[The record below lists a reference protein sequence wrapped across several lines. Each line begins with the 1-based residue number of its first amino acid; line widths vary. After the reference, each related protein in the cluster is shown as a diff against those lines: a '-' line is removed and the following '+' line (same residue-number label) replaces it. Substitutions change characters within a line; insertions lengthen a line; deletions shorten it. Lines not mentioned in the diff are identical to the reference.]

1 MHLLWAMMQ
10 QQSEENEVQEA
21 DDFEGEEEHFEVVDH
36 QEKESKT
43 YLTSWLATYCN
54 SSKDIQ

>member
-1 MHLLWAMMQ
+1 MMQ

-21 DDFEGEEEHFEVVDH
+21 DDFDGEEEHFEVVDH